1 MLWRS
6 NSKSRPGEDLNSLCS
21 WWVFPLQSQHKCLV
35 QLHNYSLYCNQFH
48 SSSLPK
54 IIRDSIPNLHTP
66 CKREMTVLL
75 ASRSAGLHSLEV
87 HLLHI
92 YSTIQPQKCTTG
104 YSCTTLWT
112 RHHQPWLHVLVFQQ
126 AAGNLAS
133 SNQRRGQ
140 CSAAN
145 QTPIRWAANA
155 CQCLS
160 VQLEKSQVLL
170 FRKAFTRKAVVPPGG
185 TAYWVGVKNTP
196 EYLWTPEVLAL
207 TNAKTIPRK

>member
-48 SSSLPK
+48 SSLLPK
-54 IIRDSIPNLHTP
+54 IIRDFIPNLHTP

-92 YSTIQPQKCTTG
+92 YSTIQPQKWTTG

-112 RHHQPWLHVLVFQQ
+112 RAAPEPASISPGCMCWFSSKPLGTRQ
-126 AAGNLAS
+126 AAIKGEV
-133 SNQRRGQ
+133 
-140 CSAAN
+140 SAAQ
-145 QTPIRWAANA
+145 QTRLPSGGQQMHFGVSAFSLKNPRFCFSGRHSLGKLWF
-155 CQCLS
+155 LLGE
-160 VQLEKSQVLL
+160 QLTGLGWKMLL
-170 FRKAFTRKAVVPPGG
+170 NICELLKCSH
-185 TAYWVGVKNTP
+185 
-196 EYLWTPEVLAL
+196 
-207 TNAKTIPRK
+207 